1 MSSPDWGSDIFSLG
15 ERLNARTVI
24 DETLI
29 TLIDSPGNA
38 LGRLPFV
45 DVTPVKPPLPEKKLR

>member
-45 DVTPVKPPLPEKKLR
+45 DVTPVKPP